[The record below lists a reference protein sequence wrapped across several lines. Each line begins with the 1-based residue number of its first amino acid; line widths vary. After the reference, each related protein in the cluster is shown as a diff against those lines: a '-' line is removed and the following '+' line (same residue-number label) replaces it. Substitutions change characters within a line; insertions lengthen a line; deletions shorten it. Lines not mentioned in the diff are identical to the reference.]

1 MAELTKKADVS
12 GLAGTYDAI
21 VGAVAFPDGVGAALD
36 KSSLNSRLVKKV
48 SLASLQAC
56 VRNLEAKFSGNCN
69 CFTNTNCC
77 QTCQTTTCQSTYCQS
92 QYCQACQSTICQS
105 CQSQCYNCNCST
117 NCSQLHSH

>member
-77 QTCQTTTCQSTYCQS
+77 QTVRRDLSIHLLPEPVLPS
-92 QYCQACQSTICQS
+92 VPEHDLPI
-105 CQSQCYNCNCST
+105 
-117 NCSQLHSH
+117 LPEPVL

>member
-21 VGAVAFPDGVGAALD
+21 VGAVAFPDG
-36 KSSLNSRLVKKV
+36 VKKV

-117 NCSQLHSH
+117 DCERHSH

>member
-56 VRNLEAKFSGNCN
+56 VRNLEAKF
-69 CFTNTNCC
+69 FR
-77 QTCQTTTCQSTYCQS
+77 
-92 QYCQACQSTICQS
+92 
-105 CQSQCYNCNCST
+105 
-117 NCSQLHSH
+117 QLQLLHEHELLSDLSDDDLSIHLLPEPVLPSVPEHDLPILPAPVL

>member
-21 VGAVAFPDGVGAALD
+21 VGAVAFPDGVGAAID

-92 QYCQACQSTICQS
+92 QYCQACQSTLCQS
-105 CQSQCYNCNCST
+105 CQSQCYDCNCST
-117 NCSQLHSH
+117 DCERHSH

>member
-105 CQSQCYNCNCST
+105 CQSQCYDCNCST
-117 NCSQLHSH
+117 DCKRHSH